1 MVAAKRQY
9 NHKIFCEKCQAL
21 KDLEKERS
29 NKNVAAKY
37 ALPKNTL
44 SIWLNNKEKPLESP
58 EKGSSIKR
66 QKSRTGNF
74 EMVDKAILKWFLS
87 MGTQNV
93 SLSAAMIQK
102 KVLTVPK

>member
-1 MVAAKRQY
+1 MGAEKREY

-21 KDLEKERS
+21 KDLEKETR

-37 ALPKNTL
+37 ALLKNTL

-58 EKGSSIKR
+58 AKGNSIKR

-93 SLSAAMIQK
+93 PLSAAMIQK
-102 KVLTVPK
+102 KVLTLSK